1 MSIKFQ
7 QYENEV
13 SASVTYVVMSENESF
28 SCEIIMPEKSPVRR
42 VLGCSE
48 SKKSLAKQSAAF
60 DACLLLRKRNLLDEH
75 FNSVYHKRLPAMRN
89 AKLAITSKR
98 TDQYRMRT
106 KPSIW
111 ARQQGTIPTRLY
123 GIVIRLI
130 PSEPLT
136 RAHGSIVLLTRE
148 RITVIP
154 TFSVFLDNDIETTV
168 QSLCIDGGLE
178 VASNEL
184 ETVTAFTL
192 AVFHDV
198 FHKTYKHVPEQF
210 PYWLAPAREDVDI
223 ATSTSVFDIIDWAA
237 LQYVQDNP
245 KLVWS
250 TDMEPESL
258 LTRFIYDDWNG
269 KYRYF
274 PLAIDPNLRPSDPP
288 PSYVPSR
295 KWSDDI
301 MNWSLSLSKNSRPK
315 FFNRCIWSQPVLQA
329 ELICLRRNFLDKAAE
344 EEKASN
350 SRCVIC
356 PQPLVIS
363 AVSFVSVNICFC
375 SPKMLICTPDFHVCS
390 RGVFCLPSNYHSNGV
405 LPDRPGGMQNV
416 RSW

>member
-1 MSIKFQ
+1 MLTYRHAIGVLARFASSLVRANLLLLTCTIKLTVPKSQ
-7 QYENEV
+7 QYENEI
-13 SASVTYVVMSENESF
+13 SASVTYIVMSENESF

-48 SKKSLAKQSAAF
+48 PKKSLAKQSAAF

-89 AKLAITSKR
+89 AKLAITSKK

-123 GIVIRLI
+123 AIVIRLI

-148 RITVIP
+148 RIAAIP
-154 TFSVFLDNDIETTV
+154 TFPVFLDDDIETTV
-168 QSLCIDGGLE
+168 QSLCIDGCLE
-178 VASNEL
+178 VASEEL
-184 ETVTAFTL
+184 ETLTAFTL

-198 FHKTYKHVPEQF
+198 FHKTYKHVTEQF
-210 PYWLAPAREDVDI
+210 PYWLAPARGDVDI
-223 ATSTSVFDIIDWAA
+223 RTSTSSFDMIDWDA

-245 KLVWS
+245 KLMWS
-250 TDMEPESL
+250 TDMEPELL
-258 LTRFIYDDWNG
+258 LTKFIYDDWNG

-288 PSYVPSR
+288 PSYAPSR
-295 KWSDDI
+295 KWSNDI

-315 FFNRCIWSQPVLQA
+315 FFDRCIWTQPVLQA

-344 EEKASN
+344 EERASN
-350 SRCVIC
+350 TRCVIC
-356 PQPLVIS
+356 PQPLAIS
-363 AVSFVSVNICFC
+363 AVSFVSVYVPAHPRC
-375 SPKMLICTPDFHVCS
+375 
-390 RGVFCLPSNYHSNGV
+390 
-405 LPDRPGGMQNV
+405 
-416 RSW
+416 

>member
-1 MSIKFQ
+1 MSTKSQ
-7 QYENEV
+7 QYENEI
-13 SASVTYVVMSENESF
+13 SASVTYIVMSENESF

-130 PSEPLT
+130 PSEPLA

-148 RITVIP
+148 RITAIP
-154 TFSVFLDNDIETTV
+154 TFPVFLDDDIETTV
-168 QSLCIDGGLE
+168 QSLCIDGDLE

-184 ETVTAFTL
+184 EIVTAFTL
-192 AVFHDV
+192 AIFHDV
-198 FHKTYKHVPEQF
+198 FHKTYKHVSEQF

-223 ATSTSVFDIIDWAA
+223 GTSTSVFDIIDWAA

-258 LTRFIYDDWNG
+258 LNRFIYDDWNG

-288 PSYVPSR
+288 PSYAPPR

-329 ELICLRRNFLDKAAE
+329 ELICLRRNFLDKAAD

-363 AVSFVSVNICFC
+363 AVSFVSV
-375 SPKMLICTPDFHVCS
+375 
-390 RGVFCLPSNYHSNGV
+390 YV
-405 LPDRPGGMQNV
+405 LAHPRC
-416 RSW
+416 

>member
-1 MSIKFQ
+1 
-7 QYENEV
+7 
-13 SASVTYVVMSENESF
+13 
-28 SCEIIMPEKSPVRR
+28 MPEKSPVRR

-111 ARQQGTIPTRLY
+111 ARQQGTIPTCLY

-130 PSEPLT
+130 PSEPLART
-136 RAHGSIVLLTRE
+136 HGSIVLLTRE
-148 RITVIP
+148 QITAIP
-154 TFSVFLDNDIETTV
+154 TFSVFLDDGIETTV
-168 QSLCIDGGLE
+168 QSLCVDGGLE

-184 ETVTAFTL
+184 ENVTAFTL

-198 FHKTYKHVPEQF
+198 FHKTYKHDSEQF
-210 PYWLAPAREDVDI
+210 PYWIAPALENLDI
-223 ATSTSVFDIIDWAA
+223 GTSTSVFDIIDWAA
-237 LQYVQDNP
+237 LEYVQDNP
-245 KLVWS
+245 KLVWT

-274 PLAIDPNLRPSDPP
+274 PLAIDSNLRPSDPP
-288 PSYVPSR
+288 PSYAPSR

-363 AVSFVSVNICFC
+363 AVSFVSVY
-375 SPKMLICTPDFHVCS
+375 V
-390 RGVFCLPSNYHSNGV
+390 SNH
-405 LPDRPGGMQNV
+405 PRC
-416 RSW
+416 